1 MGPAILLGGFVALS
15 LLILGT
21 TMRQTGRRAGRQ
33 PPSFRRALPWILGG
47 MLAVAAVLVAI
58 PRVPPIVIAGL
69 IGYTAV
75 AVAAMWRMASLDR
88 QSRWMTPS
96 RRLARFGIS
105 AIALTWLGLVLGLLL
120 GIADLIASAPYGS
133 LGQ

>member
-1 MGPAILLGGFVALS
+1 MLGGFVACS
-15 LLILGT
+15 LLVLGA

-33 PPSFRRALPWILGG
+33 PPVFRRAVPWIAGG
-47 MLAVAAVLVAI
+47 VLAVAAILVAI
-58 PRVPPIVIAGL
+58 PGVPPIVIGGL

-75 AVAAMWRMASLDR
+75 AIAAIWRMASLDH

-120 GIADLIASAPYGS
+120 GIADLIASAPYGP